1 MQVVE
6 VIDYAPHVEK
16 LKHLIR
22 EVNDKANE
30 RDKEGAED
38 AALRLLAEAKLLVHA
53 VRDPQ

>member
-1 MQVVE
+1 MQVAE
-6 VIDYAPHVEK
+6 VIDYAPHIER

-30 RDKEGAED
+30 RNQAEAED